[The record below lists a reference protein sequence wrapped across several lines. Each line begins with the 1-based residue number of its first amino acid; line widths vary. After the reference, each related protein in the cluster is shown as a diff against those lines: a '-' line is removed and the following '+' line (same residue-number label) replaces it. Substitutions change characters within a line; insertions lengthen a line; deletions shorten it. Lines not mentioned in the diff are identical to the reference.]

1 MTGVDDASDS
11 DAPRRPRTTG
21 EGSRLP
27 VQIALGLLG
36 LFFALLV
43 LWWVWPMITGA

>member
-1 MTGVDDASDS
+1 MSATPEQPDS
-11 DAPRRPRTTG
+11 DAPRRPRTSG
-21 EGSRLP
+21 ESQRLP

-43 LWWVWPMITGA
+43 LWWVWPMITSS